1 LAKKSQLEDSA
12 DLKAILPLL
21 ASDYEEYEGDYSNEA
36 GGMFD
41 NSYFDNSLG
50 FV

>member
-36 GGMFD
+36 ND
-41 NSYFDNSLG
+41 SYFDHS
-50 FV
+50 FVFV